1 MARRPGRCCTDL
13 QVVRVPGQADL
24 MFCREQ
30 GPLTF
35 DDLERV
41 LKPCR
46 AAYEEPATL
55 PQVSPHARF
64 DILDWMPL
72 APVSRL
78 RLSARAMAPHDM
90 RRHRARRVSRKRP
103 GNHVP
108 ERKKR
113 LPCWNWGHVLF
124 SSPAP
129 PTPVGNPC
137 REPGRA
143 IKL

>member
-1 MARRPGRCCTDL
+1 MPSRTAGGQFNFLLIPAGDPGKAYGEAAQKALPEL

-30 GPLTF
+30 GPLSF

-46 AAYEEPATL
+46 AAYEATAAF

-72 APVSRL
+72 AP
-78 RLSARAMAPHDM
+78 
-90 RRHRARRVSRKRP
+90 
-103 GNHVP
+103 
-108 ERKKR
+108 
-113 LPCWNWGHVLF
+113 
-124 SSPAP
+124 
-129 PTPVGNPC
+129 
-137 REPGRA
+137 
-143 IKL
+143 

>member
-1 MARRPGRCCTDL
+1 MPSRTGDGQFNFLLIPAGEQGKAYGEAAGKTVSAL

-30 GPLTF
+30 GPLGF

-46 AAYEEPATL
+46 AAYEDSATQ

-72 APVSRL
+72 
-78 RLSARAMAPHDM
+78 
-90 RRHRARRVSRKRP
+90 
-103 GNHVP
+103 
-108 ERKKR
+108 
-113 LPCWNWGHVLF
+113 
-124 SSPAP
+124 SP
-129 PTPVGNPC
+129 
-137 REPGRA
+137 
-143 IKL
+143 